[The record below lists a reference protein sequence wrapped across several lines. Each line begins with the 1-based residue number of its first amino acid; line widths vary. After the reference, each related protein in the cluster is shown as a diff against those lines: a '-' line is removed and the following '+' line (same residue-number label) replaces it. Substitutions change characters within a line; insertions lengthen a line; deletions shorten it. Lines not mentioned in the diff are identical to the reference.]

1 MLLHYFYS
9 ITRIYAESSYSAAK
23 V

>member
-9 ITRIYAESSYSAAK
+9 IARIYAESSYSAAK